1 MHRRRDETI
10 MLRLRTCL
18 FVPFVVVALL
28 GPSGVADQP
37 ATPQQFDQVRALIR
51 ERLAQS
57 QIPSISVAVARDGKI
72 IWEEGFGWADREKK
86 IPANEHTMYSL
97 ASISKPITMTGLMA
111 LVQQGKVDLDRPIND
126 YLRDAKVTARVGNAA
141 DATVRRVANHT
152 AGLPAHL
159 QCFYENEPFRPPKM
173 SDTISRYGILIT
185 PPGEQFNYSN
195 LGYGILSHLIEQVSG
210 QDFGDFMLKKIFQ
223 PLNLPH
229 MSVVSLN
236 VRPENIGQAALRY
249 GDDGQPL
256 PFFTSDHPGASD
268 IYSCVHDLVRF
279 GMVHLKEHLAD
290 QKVVLSDRFIDEMQ
304 KTTVSVD
311 GIRFGAGWMT
321 DDTST
326 GYQIVN
332 FSGGMPGVRAVM
344 EIIPSKRVVVVV
356 LENSWTRSA
365 LDISRGILTTLI
377 PDLYGQDQKQPR
389 QGEPEPWTEL
399 AGTWTG
405 TVHTYKS
412 DIPFQLVIDASGNV
426 RARLGTE
433 PETALSNARVLP
445 DGRLT
450 GEFSGDLGTEDLKR
464 YPYKLFPYLKQRGE
478 VLNGGLTAGSND
490 GKRARFELAHWVE
503 LRRRPKAP

>member
-1 MHRRRDETI
+1 

-126 YLRDAKVTARVGNAA
+126 YLRDAKVTARVGHAA

-152 AGLPAHL
+152 AGLPVHL

-173 SDTISRYGILIT
+173 SETISRYGNLIT

-210 QDFGDFMLKKIFQ
+210 QDFGDFMRKEIFQ

-290 QKVVLSDRFIDEMQ
+290 QKV
-304 KTTVSVD
+304 
-311 GIRFGAGWMT
+311 
-321 DDTST
+321 
-326 GYQIVN
+326 
-332 FSGGMPGVRAVM
+332 
-344 EIIPSKRVVVVV
+344 
-356 LENSWTRSA
+356 
-365 LDISRGILTTLI
+365 
-377 PDLYGQDQKQPR
+377 
-389 QGEPEPWTEL
+389 
-399 AGTWTG
+399 
-405 TVHTYKS
+405 
-412 DIPFQLVIDASGNV
+412 
-426 RARLGTE
+426 
-433 PETALSNARVLP
+433 
-445 DGRLT
+445 
-450 GEFSGDLGTEDLKR
+450 
-464 YPYKLFPYLKQRGE
+464 
-478 VLNGGLTAGSND
+478 
-490 GKRARFELAHWVE
+490 
-503 LRRRPKAP
+503 